1 MGFDALALQLL
12 NGLSHATTLFLMASG
27 LTLIFGVT
35 RIVNFAH
42 GSFFMLGALWSA
54 HALTHGWPALA
65 ESAWG
70 YGAVILMGAC
80 LAALLGALTEV
91 LLLKRMRYAPQLY
104 QLVATFGLTL
114 ALHDAMRWYF
124 GPEEVFAPRFPGLK
138 GAIALGESY
147 FPTWQLFTLALGP
160 LVWLGL
166 HLLLT
171 RTLWGQRVKAA
182 TQDREMLDAL
192 GVNPA
197 PLMLGV
203 VMLGCGLAGLAGA
216 LQLPREP
223 ANLQMDVNV
232 VVETFVVVVTGGL
245 GSIGGAFA
253 AAMLI
258 GVIHALGLSFFPQA
272 TLVLVFLTM
281 AVVLVWRPQGLA
293 GSAVHAEQ
301 RETVPVFS
309 LWPFGHAGRA
319 VFVATLVALSVMAWG
334 QGDYGR
340 SLAEDVM
347 VMMLFGLSL
356 QWMMALGGL
365 VSFGHAAFFALGAYG
380 TALAHLQAGAG
391 LALALAA
398 GMALAL
404 LVALVFGALVVRS
417 SGVYLAMLSLALA
430 QMVWAGATQWVTLTG
445 GDNGLIGLRLIDP
458 VQRPVWDALL
468 VAGVLLALAGMA
480 RVAASG
486 RGAALQALRDAP
498 LRAAASGLPVP
509 ALRYQVF
516 VGSATL
522 AGLAGGLWAAFKG
535 AVFPSVASVATSV
548 DALLV
553 ILLGGVHQ
561 LWGAAVGS
569 ALLVWGGAEL
579 GQGLDYWRGVLGLV
593 IMAVMV
599 LAPSGVLGGL
609 QRGLARWGQAKGR
622 GSNPASPLS
631 PPSLVSSLKA
641 AGSAGS
647 ASTATPW
654 PQAALQVRGLAK
666 HFGGVRA
673 LDGVDFEVLSGQCVA
688 LIGPN
693 GAGKS
698 TCFACLAGQHMPT
711 AGQVFWQGQSL
722 LGQTPAKRQRLGVA
736 RTFQVAQTFEA
747 LTVLQNIQ
755 LVLRHSAPLAWWDRL
770 SQRQPERALQ
780 LASQV
785 GLQSVVDASVAD
797 LPYGAKKRLELAMA
811 LAGLPDA
818 GPALLLLDEPAA
830 GLALAE
836 RADMMALVRQVAA
849 QGVTVLYTEHNMDAV
864 FGVADRVLVLMQGRL
879 VADGTPEAVAQ
890 NPQVRER
897 YLGLDFDMKDLQH
910 AGS

>member
-1 MGFDALALQLL
+1 LGFDALALQLL

-54 HALTHGWPALA
+54 HAVTNWWPAWG

-70 YGAVILMGAC
+70 YGLAMLMGAA
-80 LAALLGALTEV
+80 LAALLGALTEW
-91 LLLKRMRYAPQLY
+91 LLLKRMRHAPQLY

-114 ALHDAMRWYF
+114 ALHDAMRWFF

-138 GAIALGESY
+138 GAIQLGESF
-147 FPTWQLFTLALGP
+147 FPTWQVVTLLLGP

-171 RTLWGQRVKAA
+171 RTRWGQRVKAA
-182 TQDREMLDAL
+182 TQDRDMLDAL

-197 PLMLGV
+197 PIMLGV

-223 ANLQMDVNV
+223 AHLQMDVNV

-258 GVIHALGLSFFPQA
+258 GVIHALGLNFFPQA

-293 GSAVHAEQ
+293 GSTAHTEQ
-301 RETVPVFS
+301 RESVPVFS
-309 LWPFGHAGRA
+309 LWPVGFGGRA
-319 VFVATLVALSVMAWG
+319 AFVALFVGLTLLAWG

-380 TALAHLQAGAG
+380 AALAHLNWGASLG
-391 LALALAA
+391 WALLA

-404 LVALVFGALVVRS
+404 AVALVFGALVVRS

-430 QMVWAGATQWVTLTG
+430 QMVWAGATQWVGLTG
-445 GDNGLIGLRLIDP
+445 GDNGLIGLRLIDAAD
-458 VQRPVWDALL
+458 RPLWDAVLL
-468 VAGVLLALAGMA
+468 VLSLLAVAGMA
-480 RVAASG
+480 RVVKSS

-498 LRAAASGLPVP
+498 MRAAASGLQVQL
-509 ALRYQVF
+509 LRYQVF
-516 VGSATL
+516 VGSALL

-535 AVFPSVASVATSV
+535 AVFPSVASVAMSV

-569 ALLVWGGAEL
+569 TLLVWGGAEL
-579 GQGLDYWRGVLGLV
+579 GQGLDYWRGILGVL
-593 IMAVMV
+593 IMVVMV
-599 LAPSGVLGGL
+599 LAPSGVLGGW
-609 QRGLARWGQAKGR
+609 QQGWARLR
-622 GSNPASPLS
+622 GS
-631 PPSLVSSLKA
+631 K
-641 AGSAGS
+641 
-647 ASTATPW
+647 
-654 PQAALQVRGLAK
+654 
-666 HFGGVRA
+666 
-673 LDGVDFEVLSGQCVA
+673 
-688 LIGPN
+688 
-693 GAGKS
+693 
-698 TCFACLAGQHMPT
+698 
-711 AGQVFWQGQSL
+711 GQS
-722 LGQTPAKRQRLGVA
+722 A
-736 RTFQVAQTFEA
+736 
-747 LTVLQNIQ
+747 
-755 LVLRHSAPLAWWDRL
+755 
-770 SQRQPERALQ
+770 
-780 LASQV
+780 
-785 GLQSVVDASVAD
+785 
-797 LPYGAKKRLELAMA
+797 
-811 LAGLPDA
+811 
-818 GPALLLLDEPAA
+818 
-830 GLALAE
+830 
-836 RADMMALVRQVAA
+836 
-849 QGVTVLYTEHNMDAV
+849 
-864 FGVADRVLVLMQGRL
+864 
-879 VADGTPEAVAQ
+879 
-890 NPQVRER
+890 
-897 YLGLDFDMKDLQH
+897 
-910 AGS
+910 

>member
-1 MGFDALALQLL
+1 LGFEALALQLL

-54 HALTHGWPALA
+54 HAVTNWWPQMAD
-65 ESAWG
+65 SAWS
-70 YGAVILMGAC
+70 YGAVIVMGAWV
-80 LAALLGALTEV
+80 AALLGALTEV
-91 LLLKRMRYAPQLY
+91 LLLRRMRHAPQLY

-124 GPEEVFAPRFPGLK
+124 GPQEVFAPRFPGLK
-138 GAIALGESY
+138 GAIPLGESF
-147 FPTWQLFTLALGP
+147 FPTWQVFTLVLGP
-160 LVWLGL
+160 LVWWGL

-223 ANLQMDVNV
+223 AHLQMDVNV

-245 GSIGGAFA
+245 GSIGGAFLA
-253 AAMLI
+253 AVLI
-258 GVIHALGLSFFPQA
+258 GVIHAVGLSFFPQA

-293 GSAVHAEQ
+293 GSATHADE
-301 RETVPVFS
+301 RESVPVFA
-309 LWPFGHAGRA
+309 LWPVSDWGRA
-319 VFVATLVALSVMAWG
+319 LFVLTFVGLTLLAWA

-380 TALAHLQAGAG
+380 AALSHLHAGAG
-391 LALALAA
+391 LLLALAA
-398 GMALAL
+398 GIGLSMAVALA
-404 LVALVFGALVVRS
+404 FGALVVRS

-430 QMVWAGATQWVTLTG
+430 QMIWAGATQWVELTG
-445 GDNGLIGLRLIDP
+445 GDNGLIGLRLIAP
-458 VQRPVWDALL
+458 ESRGLWDWGL
-468 VAGVLLALAGMA
+468 GVVMLMALAGMA
-480 RVAASG
+480 RVARSS

-498 LRAAASGLPVP
+498 LRASASGLPVQ

-516 VGSATL
+516 VGSAAV

-535 AVFPSVASVATSV
+535 AVFPSVASVAMSV

-561 LWGAAVGS
+561 LWGSAVGS

-579 GQGLDYWRGVLGLV
+579 GQGLDYWRGALGVV
-593 IMAVMV
+593 IMLVMV
-599 LAPSGVLGGL
+599 LAPSGLLGGL
-609 QRGLARWGQAKGR
+609 QRMLLRW
-622 GSNPASPLS
+622 
-631 PPSLVSSLKA
+631 
-641 AGSAGS
+641 
-647 ASTATPW
+647 
-654 PQAALQVRGLAK
+654 
-666 HFGGVRA
+666 
-673 LDGVDFEVLSGQCVA
+673 
-688 LIGPN
+688 
-693 GAGKS
+693 
-698 TCFACLAGQHMPT
+698 
-711 AGQVFWQGQSL
+711 
-722 LGQTPAKRQRLGVA
+722 
-736 RTFQVAQTFEA
+736 
-747 LTVLQNIQ
+747 
-755 LVLRHSAPLAWWDRL
+755 
-770 SQRQPERALQ
+770 QP
-780 LASQV
+780 
-785 GLQSVVDASVAD
+785 
-797 LPYGAKKRLELAMA
+797 
-811 LAGLPDA
+811 
-818 GPALLLLDEPAA
+818 
-830 GLALAE
+830 
-836 RADMMALVRQVAA
+836 A
-849 QGVTVLYTEHNMDAV
+849 QGL
-864 FGVADRVLVLMQGRL
+864 
-879 VADGTPEAVAQ
+879 
-890 NPQVRER
+890 ER
-897 YLGLDFDMKDLQH
+897 
-910 AGS
+910 